1 MGRSFERGAGLTLA
15 LCVASVVT
23 LPVGIATAGSHLL
36 EPRALALGALIGIL
50 SSAIPYSFELEA
62 LRRIPPHVFGV
73 LMSLEP
79 AVAALAGF
87 VVLGQG
93 LSARAVG
100 GIALVIAASAGA
112 SLRARRAATDI

>member
-1 MGRSFERGAGLTLA
+1 M
-15 LCVASVVT
+15 
-23 LPVGIATAGSHLL
+23 
-36 EPRALALGALIGIL
+36 

-79 AVAALAGF
+79 AVAALAGL
-87 VVLGQG
+87 VVLDQT

-112 SLRARRAATDI
+112 SLRGRRAATDI

>member
-1 MGRSFERGAGLTLA
+1 MG
-15 LCVASVVT
+15 V
-23 LPVGIATAGSHLL
+23 ATAGSHLL
-36 EPRALALGALIGIL
+36 QPRALALGALIGIL

-62 LRRIPPHVFGV
+62 LRRIAPHVFGV

-87 VVLGQG
+87 VILGQG
-93 LSARAVG
+93 LSGRAVG